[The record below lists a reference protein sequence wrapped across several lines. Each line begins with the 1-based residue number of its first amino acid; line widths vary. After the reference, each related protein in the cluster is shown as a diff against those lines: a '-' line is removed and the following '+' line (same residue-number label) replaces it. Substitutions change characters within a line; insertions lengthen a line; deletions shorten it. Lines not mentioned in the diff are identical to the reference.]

1 MGDFGEVTCTGD
13 RATCE
18 KIDSSLEK
26 NLIALLSGLGER
38 SGFPPR
44 AVKQEERQVSICHA
58 WTRLSLPTGPKA
70 PYSSED
76 TSQCG
81 PKSLRL
87 HLLLFPAISEA
98 VSPLCA
104 SPSETWGLLFNPNS
118 ADLRSP

>member
-58 WTRLSLPTGPKA
+58 WTRLSLPTGPEA
-70 PYSSED
+70 PCSSED

-81 PKSLRL
+81 PKSLGL
-87 HLLLFPAISEA
+87 HLLPVLCHLRGSVSFVCFPFRDLGT
-98 VSPLCA
+98 PLQ
-104 SPSETWGLLFNPNS
+104 P
-118 ADLRSP
+118 